1 MPWGCKFEDKGDPQN
16 PQTLVPNEQWIPIV
30 CNDYQCLHDAICA
43 IDKSWNIQ
51 WHSTE

>member
-1 MPWGCKFEDKGDPQN
+1 MPWECKFQDKGDPQN
-16 PQTLVPNEQWIPIV
+16 PQTLVPNEV

-43 IDKSWNIQ
+43 IDISQNIQ